1 MPLVRIDLRK
11 GKPAEYREAIGQIV
25 YESLLSALGVPVNDR
40 FQVITEHG
48 SDGIIFDP
56 SYLGIQRSDDCIFIQ
71 ITLNAGRT
79 AEQKQLFYKSVA
91 EGLHQRLG
99 LRTEDVFIGLVEVVK
114 ENWSFGN
121 GIAQYATANLP
132 QGAAL

>member
-11 GKPAEYREAIGQIV
+11 GKPADYRESIGQIV
-25 YESLLSALGVPVNDR
+25 YESMLSALEVPVNDR

-48 SDGIIFDP
+48 SDGMIFDP

-71 ITLNAGRT
+71 ITLNGGRT
-79 AEQKQLFYKSVA
+79 VKQKQLFYKSVA

-99 LRTEDVFIGLVEVVK
+99 LRTQDVFIGLVEVVK

-121 GIAQYATANLP
+121 GIAQYAIASLSQGTA
-132 QGAAL
+132 Q